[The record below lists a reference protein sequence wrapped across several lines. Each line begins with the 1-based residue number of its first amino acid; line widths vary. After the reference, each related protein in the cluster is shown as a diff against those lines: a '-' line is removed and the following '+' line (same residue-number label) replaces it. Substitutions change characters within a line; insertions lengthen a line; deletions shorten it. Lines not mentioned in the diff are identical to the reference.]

1 MRDANVMR
9 GSLFQLMLTYFT
21 LYQKKRQRVILLK
34 NLRAI
39 RNKNIVTLMLLK
51 YYYIS
56 LYNEYQFK
64 GCLKFITHDYRRK
77 QSMPVPLEKYLKK
90 YFGYSSFR
98 DGQKDIIEKILS
110 RQNLLI
116 IMPTGK
122 GKSMCYQL
130 PALLL
135 PGLTIVISPLI
146 ALMKDQVDKLKG
158 LGIKADFINSSM
170 SKHEEKE
177 IFNKIERKELKILY
191 IAPERIKSKVFIES
205 IAHTEI
211 SLFAVDEAHCI
222 SQWGHNFRPDY
233 LKLKDLISCCHP
245 GSVLALTA
253 TATEI
258 VRQDIVKNLNMKKP
272 SVIISGLARDNFI
285 YEVKNVRSNMEKDEI
300 LWEYL
305 SSDPGSGI
313 IYTYTQK
320 GVEVLSVKLKSWGLN
335 AEGYHGGLHKDLREK
350 IQNKFMNNEL
360 DIIVATN
367 AFGMGI
373 DKKDIRFV
381 IHYSIPPTVEDY
393 YQETGRAGRDGKQA
407 YALLLFRHGDIAM
420 RKYFISK
427 MYPPKKVI
435 EKFYTYLLKQSKDIL
450 LINPEETGKILFGR
464 SGQDKTIEICIKI
477 LGKYD
482 CIEELPCGK
491 LKKILIKRNYIKLL
505 MGYRTIEQLKE
516 KSLQKLDDMIDY
528 GKTKKSKKSFLINY
542 FL

>member
-1 MRDANVMR
+1 
-9 GSLFQLMLTYFT
+9 
-21 LYQKKRQRVILLK
+21 
-34 NLRAI
+34 
-39 RNKNIVTLMLLK
+39 
-51 YYYIS
+51 
-56 LYNEYQFK
+56 
-64 GCLKFITHDYRRK
+64 
-77 QSMPVPLEKYLKK
+77 MPIPLEIYLKK

-110 RQNLLI
+110 HQNLLI
-116 IMPTGK
+116 IMPTGN
-122 GKSMCYQL
+122 GKSLCYQL

-170 SKHEEKE
+170 KKNEQEEILKKIEKE
-177 IFNKIERKELKILY
+177 EIKILY
-191 IAPERIKSKVFIES
+191 IAPERIHSKTFMES
-205 IAHTEI
+205 LSHARI

-233 LKLKDLISCCHP
+233 LNLKEFISWCHP

-253 TATEI
+253 TATKTVRKEI
-258 VRQDIVKNLNMKKP
+258 IKNLNMKKP
-272 SVIISGLARDNFI
+272 SVIISGLARDNFT
-285 YEVKNVRSNMEKDEI
+285 YEVKHVRSNREKDEI

-305 SSDPGSGI
+305 SSDPGRGI

-320 GVEVLSVKLKSWGLN
+320 GVEILSAKLKSWGLS
-335 AEGYHGGLHKDLREK
+335 AGGYHGGLHKEFREE
-350 IQNKFMNNEL
+350 IQNRFMNNEL

-381 IHYSIPPTVEDY
+381 IHYSITTTVEDY
-393 YQETGRAGRDGKQA
+393 YQETGRAGRDGKSA

-420 RKYFISK
+420 RKYFIQK
-427 MYPPKKVI
+427 MYPSKKLI
-435 EKFYTYLLKQSKDIL
+435 ETFYTYMLKQSKEIL

-464 SGQDKTIEICIKI
+464 SGQNKTIEICIKI
-477 LGKYD
+477 LKKYN
-482 CIEELPCGK
+482 CIEELPCSTDK
-491 LKKILIKRNYIKLL
+491 LKKIVMKRNSIKVPVD
-505 MGYRTIEQLKE
+505 YRKMEQLRE
-516 KSLQKLDDMIDY
+516 KSLKKLDDMIDY
-528 GKTKKSKKSFLINY
+528 GLTKKCKKSFLINY

>member
-1 MRDANVMR
+1 M
-9 GSLFQLMLTYFT
+9 Q
-21 LYQKKRQRVILLK
+21 
-34 NLRAI
+34 
-39 RNKNIVTLMLLK
+39 
-51 YYYIS
+51 
-56 LYNEYQFK
+56 
-64 GCLKFITHDYRRK
+64 
-77 QSMPVPLEKYLKK
+77 VPLEIYLKK
-90 YFGYSSFR
+90 YFGYSTFR

-110 RQNLLI
+110 SQNLLI

-122 GKSMCYQL
+122 GKSLCYQL

-135 PGLTIVISPLI
+135 PGMTVVISPLI

-158 LGIKADFINSSM
+158 LGIKADFINSSI
-170 SKHEEKE
+170 KKNEQEEILK
-177 IFNKIERKELKILY
+177 KIERKEIKILY
-191 IAPERIKSKVFIES
+191 IAPERINSKTFLKSLS
-205 IAHTEI
+205 HARI

-233 LKLKDLISCCHP
+233 LKLKEFISWCHP

-253 TATEI
+253 TATET
-258 VRQDIVKNLNMKKP
+258 VRKDIIKNLNMKKP
-272 SVIISGLARDNFI
+272 SVIISALARDNFI

-305 SSDPGSGI
+305 SSDPGRGI

-320 GVEVLSVKLKSWGLN
+320 GVERLSTKLKSWGLN
-335 AEGYHGGLHKDLREK
+335 AEGYHGGLHKELREE
-350 IQNKFMNNEL
+350 IQNKFMKNEL

-373 DKKDIRFV
+373 DKKDIRYV
-381 IHYSIPPTVEDY
+381 IHYSITATLEDY

-407 YALLLFRHGDIAM
+407 YALLLFRHGDIGM

-435 EKFYTYLLKQSKDIL
+435 EKFYTHLLNQSKEIL

-464 SGQDKTIEICIKI
+464 SGQNKTIEICIKI
-477 LGKYD
+477 LRKYN
-482 CIEELPCGK
+482 CIEEMPCHVDK
-491 LKKILIKRNYIKLL
+491 LKKIVIKKNYIKLL
-505 MGYRTIEQLKE
+505 MGYRIIEQLKE
-516 KSLQKLDDMIDY
+516 KSLQKLDNMINY
-528 GKTKKSKKSFLINY
+528 GKTQKCKKSFLINY